1 MQYNNTILTPRN
13 VKIWQK
19 KLKQELRSMIY

>member
-19 KLKQELRSMIY
+19 KLKQELRSMNY

>member
-1 MQYNNTILTPRN
+1 MQYTSNIITPRN